1 MVCVRPHLKLASAF
15 VQVMNFFQQVGIS
28 CIIDGVRANAL
39 LIPKQRAALHSY
51 IVSHPAKSRFLGE
64 GMDKI
69 TYASLGSLGSEF
81 HETFDAAIGHVR
93 EDLEETHP
101 LFIGGKPRK

>member
-1 MVCVRPHLKLASAF
+1 MRFARIRCILRGNAWPFVFTSYLIRP
-15 VQVMNFFQQVGIS
+15 
-28 CIIDGVRANAL
+28 
-39 LIPKQRAALHSY
+39 
-51 IVSHPAKSRFLGE
+51 KSRFLGE

-69 TYASLGSLGSEF
+69 TYASLAALGPEF

-101 LFIGGKPRK
+101 LFIGGKPRKSKDGTFADTNPADTRIVLGHFQRGSR